1 MKLRL
6 VKKGVHF
13 YIAGLIILS
22 LGISLAIQS
31 MLGTSPYDALLVG
44 LYRTFGLTIGSWE
57 IVVGFAMVIGN
68 ALAERKRP
76 EYFALITSFVTGIGI
91 DSWLFFLRIWVVPD
105 AWLGQWICLLL
116 SVFLTGLGIAIYL
129 QSEIAPNPM
138 DRSMLIV
145 AKFTGWNMTF
155 SRLAIS
161 VVLVITAF
169 FFDGAIGI
177 GTLLN
182 ALFVGLIINLLL
194 PYTAKL
200 RKASLRKLPEL
211 EKNFAE
217 GE

>member
-200 RKASLRKLPEL
+200 RKASLRKLPEP